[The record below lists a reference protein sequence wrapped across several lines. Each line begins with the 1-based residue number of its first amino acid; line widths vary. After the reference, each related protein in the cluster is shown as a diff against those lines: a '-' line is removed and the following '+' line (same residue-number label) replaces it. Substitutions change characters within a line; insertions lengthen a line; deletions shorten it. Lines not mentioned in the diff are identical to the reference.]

1 MKGVVLVI
9 SLPTFPS
16 SILPIF
22 FFHIAQKTGKKAG
35 PLLKKQAKIR
45 VPWTFRRVSVLKEPY
60 EPYRNQE
67 FDLLAR
73 FLLMVY

>member
-1 MKGVVLVI
+1 MNGVVLVI
-9 SLPTFPS
+9 PLPTFLS
-16 SILPIF
+16 SSLPIF

-45 VPWTFRRVSVLKEPY
+45 VPWTFPEVSVLKDSY
-60 EPYRNQE
+60 EPYRNQA

-73 FLLMVY
+73 FLLME